1 MGFETILAI
10 VLLIAL
16 TLYALLGGGDFGAGV
31 WHLLA
36 RGTFRRD
43 QHHLIGEAIGPIW
56 EANHVWLILIVTIL
70 FTSFPSAY
78 SHISITLHIP
88 LTFLVIG
95 IALRGSAF
103 AFRHYAITA
112 GNFPVNPDTFFEAYV
127 SPWMHSFPLMMGL
140 FALCLFAYLAAT
152 YLLLES
158 HNYHLQEIFRKRA
171 IVAVL
176 IVGLLE
182 EIVLILGKSAAPRL
196 WGELT
201 SSLWGIF
208 IQFGVGILTIAA
220 VWFLF
225 TRRFWWARSC
235 AIVQVTLTI
244 WAWGLAQFPY
254 LVPPSL
260 TVFNASAP
268 ESTLRFITIVLFF
281 GALLLFPSLYYLL
294 RIFKGGAFFGPKGHH
309 G

>member
-1 MGFETILAI
+1 
-10 VLLIAL
+10 
-16 TLYALLGGGDFGAGV
+16 
-31 WHLLA
+31 
-36 RGTFRRD
+36 
-43 QHHLIGEAIGPIW
+43 
-56 EANHVWLILIVTIL
+56 
-70 FTSFPSAY
+70 
-78 SHISITLHIP
+78 
-88 LTFLVIG
+88 
-95 IALRGSAF
+95 
-103 AFRHYAITA
+103 
-112 GNFPVNPDTFFEAYV
+112 
-127 SPWMHSFPLMMGL
+127 
-140 FALCLFAYLAAT
+140 
-152 YLLLES
+152 
-158 HNYHLQEIFRKRA
+158 
-171 IVAVL
+171 
-176 IVGLLE
+176 
-182 EIVLILGKSAAPRL
+182 VLILGKSAAPRL

-281 GALLLFPSLYYLL
+281 GALLLIPSLYCLL
-294 RIFKGGAFFGPKGHH
+294 RIFKGEAIFGPKGHH